1 MNKLILTTAIALT
14 LSGCV
19 VGPPNYN
26 ERDRRAYN
34 SLEET
39 RKDNVYY
46 DGGYKYVSNGDYYVR
61 DGRYY
66 NRDPYGH
73 YVVVV
78 REDHVTRDKHDHDYD
93 DDGTDDYNPHN
104 GHDHWARHS
113 N

>member
-26 ERDRRAYN
+26 ERDRKAYN

-39 RKDNVYY
+39 RYDSGYPTAYSGYYHDN
-46 DGGYKYVSNGDYYVR
+46 R
-61 DGRYY
+61 W
-66 NRDPYGH
+66 
-73 YVVVV
+73 
-78 REDHVTRDKHDHDYD
+78 HDRNYD
-93 DDGTDDYNPHN
+93 DDYDNDDHGDYNPHN
-104 GHDHWARHS
+104 GHDHWVRHS